1 MAPRPI
7 WKGQLRLSLVA
18 IPVEIYSATN
28 SSAKISF
35 RQIDRKSGKPVKY
48 EKVVPGI
55 GPVNNDDILKG
66 FEFEKDNYVLL
77 EPDEVDE
84 IKLETKK
91 TLELV
96 QFVGA
101 CEIDPIYFDKPHFVV
116 PADELAEDAFRV
128 VRDALRE
135 TEKVG
140 LGQLT
145 MRGKEYLVA
154 IKPCGTGLLMETLY
168 YEDELRKTDA
178 LFSGIGSAKADPELL
193 DVATQLIERKTAPF
207 QADRFKDHFT
217 LALRDLVDRKLGS
230 RKAPR
235 VEASDERPSG
245 GNVID
250 LMAALKQSLEGPG
263 DGGKAPAKAK
273 KAAKPAGKPA
283 APKGKRREKTTA

>member
-1 MAPRPI
+1 M
-7 WKGQLRLSLVA
+7 VA

-48 EKVVPGI
+48 EKVVAGV
-55 GPVNNDDILKG
+55 GPVKNEDILKG

-77 EPDEVDE
+77 EPEEVEE

-101 CEIDPIYFDKPHFVV
+101 CEIDPLYFEKPYFVV
-116 PADELAEDAFRV
+116 PSDELAEDAFRV

-135 TEKVG
+135 TQKIG

-145 MRGKEYLVA
+145 MRGKEQLVA

-168 YEDELRKTDA
+168 YEDEIRKSDK
-178 LFSGIGSAKADPELL
+178 LFSEIGTAKADPDLL
-193 DVATQLIERKTAPF
+193 EVATQLITRKTAPF
-207 QADRFKDHFT
+207 DASAFKDHFA

-235 VEASDERPSG
+235 VQTGGDERPSG

-250 LMAALKQSLEGPG
+250 LMAALKQSLEKSGSA
-263 DGGKAPAKAK
+263 GKAAPRAK
-273 KAAKPAGKPA
+273 KPATKTPS
-283 APKGKRREKTTA
+283 PRPKRREKTSA